1 MSQYLRHPHVI
12 LPTAPPREAIN
23 PPHLP
28 IRRLAHVTVSSTLAF
43 LRFEG
48 AGEPSLAV
56 GDLVVDGCEAAAAI
70 ALGQLGG

>member
-1 MSQYLRHPHVI
+1 VL
-12 LPTAPPREAIN
+12 
-23 PPHLP
+23 
-28 IRRLAHVTVSSTLAF
+28 VSITLAF

-70 ALGQLGG
+70 TLGQLGGQGAGLGFKVFALREGCLEVDFVLLSSSLK